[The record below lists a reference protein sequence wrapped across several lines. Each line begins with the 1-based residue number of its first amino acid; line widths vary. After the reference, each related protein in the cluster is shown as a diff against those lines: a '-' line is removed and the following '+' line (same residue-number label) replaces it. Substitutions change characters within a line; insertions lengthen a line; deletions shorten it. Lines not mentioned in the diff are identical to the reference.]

1 VDNYFLQIHTIVLA
15 GEAASRVR
23 AFRAELVPLTPPA
36 NPPRPSSPASAPT
49 ALQDLSRPDVAA
61 RANSAMR
68 HPGSTIDRPYL
79 MAAHDEIFKV
89 TDRWGD
95 EIVLTRKDW
104 SRITAKRPGV
114 EGYLA
119 HVRQT
124 LERPN
129 MVYEG
134 RYEDS
139 KVFYGKGL
147 LD

>member
-1 VDNYFLQIHTIVLA
+1 
-15 GEAASRVR
+15 
-23 AFRAELVPLTPPA
+23 
-36 NPPRPSSPASAPT
+36 
-49 ALQDLSRPDVAA
+49 
-61 RANSAMR
+61 
-68 HPGSTIDRPYL
+68 
-79 MAAHDEIFKV
+79 MAAHDEIFRV

-114 EGYLA
+114 EGYLE
-119 HVRQT
+119 HVRQA

-129 MVYEG
+129 MVDEG

-147 LD
+147 LDEDPLYKACYVATIVRYSGGNEPATIRTVYFPFHIQGKLGNLLHAEF

>member
-1 VDNYFLQIHTIVLA
+1 
-15 GEAASRVR
+15 
-23 AFRAELVPLTPPA
+23 
-36 NPPRPSSPASAPT
+36 
-49 ALQDLSRPDVAA
+49 
-61 RANSAMR
+61 
-68 HPGSTIDRPYL
+68 